1 MAVFDIIVIGGLLGA
16 IFALLSLGFSLSYG
30 VARILNLAHGSFYMI
45 GGYLYYVF
53 LVLSGITGVV
63 SLALAVAL
71 MFVLGVAFYHGVI
84 RPVRASPVRV
94 LLITIS
100 SAVVA
105 QEVFSILLGD
115 HDVGAPNILGG
126 ISRPLGV
133 VVENQEILAA
143 GVSLAMF
150 VAVWLFIRT
159 TKLGKA
165 VQAVAQDGEAASLM
179 GINDTRI
186 SALTL
191 GLSSATAGLAGI
203 MLGPLMG
210 ISPAAWLS
218 ATVIAFA
225 VVILGGLGSIP
236 GTLLAAFVVSY
247 SQVFVGF
254 EISSSY
260 EIVIPLAVIA
270 AAVLIR
276 PKGLL
281 GKAEE

>member
-30 VARILNLAHGSFYMI
+30 VARILNLAHGTFYMV

-53 LVLSGITGVV
+53 LVLSGINGAA
-63 SLALAVAL
+63 SLVLAVAL

-84 RPVRASPVRV
+84 RPVRSSPVRV

-100 SAVVA
+100 AAIVTQQIFA
-105 QEVFSILLGD
+105 ILLGGN
-115 HDVGAPNILGG
+115 DVGAPNIIGG

-143 GVSLAMF
+143 GASLAMF
-150 VAVWLFIRT
+150 VAVWLFIRA
-159 TKLGKA
+159 TKVGKA
-165 VQAVAQDGEAASLM
+165 VQAVAQDGDAASLM
-179 GINDTRI
+179 GINDTWI

-210 ISPAAWLS
+210 LSPEAWLN

-236 GTLLAAFVVSY
+236 GTLLAAFIVSY
-247 SQVFVGF
+247 SQTFVGF
-254 EISSSY
+254 EVSASY
-260 EIVIPLAVIA
+260 EIIIPLAVIA
-270 AAVLIR
+270 VAVMVR

-281 GKAEE
+281 GKVEE

>member
-1 MAVFDIIVIGGLLGA
+1 MVVFEILVFGGLLGA
-16 IFALLSLGFSLSYG
+16 VFALLSLGFSLSYG

-45 GGYLYYVF
+45 GGYLYYTF
-53 LVLSGITGVV
+53 LVISGIGSATSIV
-63 SLALAVAL
+63 LAVAL
-71 MFVLGVAFYHGVI
+71 MFVLGVGFYLGVI

-100 SAVVA
+100 AAVVL
-105 QEVFSILLGD
+105 QQVVTLIFGD
-115 HDVGAPNILGG
+115 QNVGEPNILGG

-143 GVSLAMF
+143 CVSLAMF
-150 VAVWLFIRT
+150 VAVWLFIRM
-159 TKLGKA
+159 TKVGKA
-165 VQAVAQDGEAASLM
+165 VQAVAQDGDVASLM

-210 ISPAAWLS
+210 ISPTAWLD

-225 VVILGGLGSIP
+225 VVILGGLGSIM
-236 GTLLAAFVVSY
+236 GTLLAALLISY
-247 SQVFVGF
+247 AQIFVGF
-254 EISSSY
+254 EVSSSY
-260 EIVIPLAVIA
+260 EIIIPLAVIVVS
-270 AAVLIR
+270 VLVR

-281 GKAEE
+281 GKVEE